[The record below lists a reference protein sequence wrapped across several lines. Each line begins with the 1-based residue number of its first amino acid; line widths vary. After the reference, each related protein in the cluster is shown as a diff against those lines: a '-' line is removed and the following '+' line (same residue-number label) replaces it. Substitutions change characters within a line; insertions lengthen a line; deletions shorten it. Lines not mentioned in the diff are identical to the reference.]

1 MWAASKSL
9 PPTPSQPPSQLVLA
23 SLRGDWLISLR
34 PAPGSGGRGL
44 DGEGD
49 LRALAVVVPVA
60 ESRPHSSSF
69 SK

>member
-23 SLRGDWLISLR
+23 S
-34 PAPGSGGRGL
+34 PGVCGRAL